1 MPGFADIS
9 SVVPEKTSK
18 VVDVFLLLCYYIPLD
33 KCVALHLKKK
43 KTPFSHGC
51 FVGSSGS
58 GDENVKSPHWLTRQ
72 FKQQT
77 RFDFEPADRVS
88 WKNSGSYLITSV
100 VITNI
105 LAVLFYSYKLTYDP
119 GSTIQIAACTP

>member
-1 MPGFADIS
+1 MCGPSF
-9 SVVPEKTSK
+9 EKK
-18 VVDVFLLLCYYIPLD
+18 W
-33 KCVALHLKKK
+33 
-43 KTPFSHGC
+43 TPFFHGC

-58 GDENVKSPHWLTRQ
+58 GDENVKSRHWLTRQ

-105 LAVLFYSYKLTYDP
+105 FAVLFYSYKLTYDP